1 MTNISTFFETLKWAL
16 TSTRPMLVLFI
27 TILLVVR
34 FANLINNHEKF
45 IFYKDFYR
53 LLGILYILLLYYLL
67 LSTEGASSGINFI
80 PFREM
85 TRYSIGSKSFM
96 YNVLGNILLFI
107 PFGFFLSDTINA
119 KKISEIFICTII
131 ISLTAE
137 LIQFK
142 IGRAFDVDDIILNT
156 FGSVLG
162 YLAYSS
168 LKYIDEKLPKFLR
181 NNVFYNILAVIVL
194 IIIVLILAEALVG
207 IGWF

>member
-1 MTNISTFFETLKWAL
+1 M
-16 TSTRPMLVLFI
+16 
-27 TILLVVR
+27 
-34 FANLINNHEKF
+34 
-45 IFYKDFYR
+45 
-53 LLGILYILLLYYLL
+53 
-67 LSTEGASSGINFI
+67 
-80 PFREM
+80 
-85 TRYSIGSKSFM
+85 
-96 YNVLGNILLFI
+96 
-107 PFGFFLSDTINA
+107 
-119 KKISEIFICTII
+119 
-131 ISLTAE
+131 TAE